1 MIHICR
7 RGAPVEGGS
16 PECHRR
22 ARKVKTG
29 GREVANIVGE
39 GDHLREVANIVWGED
54 HHRGTADIMRTGHRW
69 KAKSS
74 VRKDHHTEGE
84 DINEREVGTEAVAMR
99 EIQREMREELG
110 NVRMENLQRI
120 LLLNF

>member
-1 MIHICR
+1 M
-7 RGAPVEGGS
+7 
-16 PECHRR
+16 
-22 ARKVKTG
+22 KTG

-39 GDHLREVANIVWGED
+39 GDHHLGA
-54 HHRGTADIMRTGHRW
+54 ADIKRTGHRW

-74 VRKDHHTEGE
+74 VEKDRHWEGE

-110 NVRMENLQRI
+110 NVRMENLRRI

>member
-7 RGAPVEGGS
+7 REVPVEGGS

-39 GDHLREVANIVWGED
+39 GDHHREVANIL
-54 HHRGTADIMRTGHRW
+54 RTGHRW

-110 NVRMENLQRI
+110 IAGMENLRRI

>member
-1 MIHICR
+1 MVIHICR
-7 RGAPVEGGS
+7 RGVPVEGGS

-39 GDHLREVANIVWGED
+39 GDHHREVA
-54 HHRGTADIMRTGHRW
+54 DIKRTGHRW
-69 KAKSS
+69 KVKSS
-74 VRKDHHTEGE
+74 VEKDRHWEGE
-84 DINEREVGTEAVAMR
+84 DINEREAGTEAAAMR

>member
-22 ARKVKTG
+22 AREVKTG

-39 GDHLREVANIVWGED
+39 GDH
-54 HHRGTADIMRTGHRW
+54 HRGVADIKRTGQRW
-69 KAKSS
+69 KAKSG
-74 VRKDHHTEGE
+74 VKKDRHSEGE
-84 DINEREVGTEAVAMR
+84 DISEREAGTQAVAMR
-99 EIQREMREELG
+99 EIQREMREELS
-110 NVRMENLQRI
+110 NVRMENLRRI
-120 LLLNF
+120 LPPNF

>member
-7 RGAPVEGGS
+7 RGVPVEGGS

-22 ARKVKTG
+22 AREVKTG
-29 GREVANIVGE
+29 GREVANIVG
-39 GDHLREVANIVWGED
+39 A
-54 HHRGTADIMRTGHRW
+54 ADIKRMGPCW

-74 VRKDHHTEGE
+74 VKKDRHSEE
-84 DINEREVGTEAVAMR
+84 EYINEREVGIEVVAMG
-99 EIQREMREELG
+99 EIQREMGEELS
-110 NVRMENLQRI
+110 NVRMENLRRI

>member
-7 RGAPVEGGS
+7 REVPVEGGS

-22 ARKVKTG
+22 ARKVKIG
-29 GREVANIVGE
+29 G
-39 GDHLREVANIVWGED
+39 REVANIVWGED

-74 VRKDHHTEGE
+74 VKKYRHSEGE
-84 DINEREVGTEAVAMR
+84 DISEREVGTEAVAIR

-110 NVRMENLQRI
+110 NVRMENLRKI
-120 LLLNF
+120 LPPNF

>member
-1 MIHICR
+1 MIHIYR
-7 RGAPVEGGS
+7 REVSVEGGS

-39 GDHLREVANIVWGED
+39 GDHHWAET
-54 HHRGTADIMRTGHRW
+54 HIMKTGHRW
-69 KAKSS
+69 KVKSS
-74 VRKDHHTEGE
+74 VKKDSHTEGE
-84 DINEREVGTEAVAMR
+84 DNSEREAGTEAVAMR

>member
-7 RGAPVEGGS
+7 REVPVEGGS

-22 ARKVKTG
+22 AREVKTG
-29 GREVANIVGE
+29 GREVANIVG
-39 GDHLREVANIVWGED
+39 GED
-54 HHRGTADIMRTGHRW
+54 HHQGVADIKRMGPCW

-74 VRKDHHTEGE
+74 VKKDRHSEGE
-84 DINEREVGTEAVAMR
+84 DINEREAGTEAVAMR
-99 EIQREMREELG
+99 EIQREVREELG
-110 NVRMENLQRI
+110 NVMMENLQRI

>member
-7 RGAPVEGGS
+7 REVPVEGGS
-16 PECHRR
+16 PECHLRTR
-22 ARKVKTG
+22 EVKTG

-39 GDHLREVANIVWGED
+39 GDHHREGANIL
-54 HHRGTADIMRTGHRW
+54 RTGHRW

-110 NVRMENLQRI
+110 NVRMENLRRI
-120 LLLNF
+120 LLPNF